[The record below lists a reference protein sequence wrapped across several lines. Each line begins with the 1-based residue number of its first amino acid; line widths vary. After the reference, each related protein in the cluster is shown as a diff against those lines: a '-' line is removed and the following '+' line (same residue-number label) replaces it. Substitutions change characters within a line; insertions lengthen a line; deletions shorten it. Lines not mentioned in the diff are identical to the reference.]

1 MIIII
6 NVIFIIIINNII
18 ITLLLQLQTVSLALQ
33 QIA

>member
-6 NVIFIIIINNII
+6 NVIFIINII